1 MPGCETGL
9 AWVFVPPNFISSIE
23 IKVFLALKVVAPESG
38 ESAPELTVSVAIK
51 LAGLLVAM
59 SDLVENVLSRS
70 VTAFSRAVIVSFRSE
85 RGLSDAM
92 FVCNACMQCLDGG
105 WGTGGGWGV
114 GAQPSGMIVFHPLFV
129 SVSLPLLCLKEM

>member
-1 MPGCETGL
+1 MKRFRCSRDFFFLSTLIGHESFTS
-9 AWVFVPPNFISSIE
+9 VFRLLNKTFDILVDWL
-23 IKVFLALKVVAPESG
+23 IKVCFPSGTNCVGTVFFKGAVPESG

-85 RGLSDAM
+85 RGLSVAM
-92 FVCNACMQCLDGG
+92 FDGG
-105 WGTGGGWGV
+105 WGTGGGWGM
-114 GAQPSGMIVFHPLFV
+114 G
-129 SVSLPLLCLKEM
+129 E